1 MGRQKGNCS
10 EILVRHFSRCGY
22 LRYLSKF
29 TFKLYKNTWAK
40 MQENS
45 AEDAREKVQSGI
57 IIHVLEGGISR
68 NVINKISVFMLVS
81 ET

>member
-1 MGRQKGNCS
+1 
-10 EILVRHFSRCGY
+10 
-22 LRYLSKF
+22 
-29 TFKLYKNTWAK
+29 

-68 NVINKISVFMLVS
+68 NVINKNSVFMLVS